1 MLIDRERV
9 VEVVDNLVGNA
20 IKYTQPG
27 GTVRVF
33 CEVTNDEVVT
43 NVQDTGQGLYED
55 EIRIVFDGLRRLSAT
70 PTAGESTTGLGLAIV
85 RKIVELHGGRVWA
98 RSKKGEGSTF
108 QLFDSRAEFSSSRAR
123 FKRKVGSRCSV
134 PQRYPLAHCNDPMIV
149 VCSRRHAG
157 GQKNGA

>member
-33 CEVTNDEVVT
+33 CEVNNNEVVT

-55 EIRIVFDGLRRLSAT
+55 EIHIVFDGLRRLSAT

-108 QLFDSRAEFSSSRAR
+108 SFSIPVQNSPHPAPGSSAR
-123 FKRKVGSRCSV
+123 
-134 PQRYPLAHCNDPMIV
+134 
-149 VCSRRHAG
+149 
-157 GQKNGA
+157 